1 MESLRNCPPEVLCS
15 IPGGTASVRLWRGRD
30 EPQVLSANTIFCLF
44 TCVLIVGSDG
54 LRLGSYFSLQR
65 GTAAVTLSGQ
75 NTSEE
80 DQDPHSGRG
89 DGGRGL
95 PDR

>member
-1 MESLRNCPPEVLCS
+1 MNLRYCLPILYSVYSL
-15 IPGGTASVRLWRGRD
+15 G
-30 EPQVLSANTIFCLF
+30 
-44 TCVLIVGSDG
+44 VLIVGSDG

-75 NTSEE
+75 NTPEE

-89 DGGRGL
+89 NGGRGL